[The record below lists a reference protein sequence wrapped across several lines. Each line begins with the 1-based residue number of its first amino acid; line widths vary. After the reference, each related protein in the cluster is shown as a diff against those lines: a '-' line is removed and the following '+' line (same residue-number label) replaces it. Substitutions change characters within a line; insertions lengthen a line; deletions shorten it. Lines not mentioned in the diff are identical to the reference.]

1 MDLSGP
7 NPGQNEEGG
16 QATEPRDWERDRMS
30 EVERLRAQNVE
41 PYARNFLDRTPIGQ
55 ILAAYAALGP
65 DQGDEGEEVHHRIAG
80 RVMARRV
87 HGKAVFLNVRD
98 GWDELQ
104 VYGKVDTLGEA
115 SFSRLTGLDIGDII
129 GCEGHMFHTRRGELT
144 LFAHSWTLLTKSLRP
159 LPEKWHG
166 LHDRETRY
174 RQRYVDL
181 IANPEV
187 ARQLRGRGQLVAS
200 MRRYLQEQ
208 GFVEV
213 ETPILQPLPGGA
225 LARPFVTHHNALDTD
240 LYLRIAPELY
250 LKRLL
255 VGGFDRIFEIGKNF
269 RNEGISLVHNPEF
282 TMMELYWAYVDYNA
296 IMELVENMIA
306 ALAEEVTGSTSLQ
319 VGDEVVELKP
329 PWPRKT
335 IDSLLGEYL
344 GLSLA
349 GMRDDPAAAKRVLV
363 ERHIDVEKRDT
374 FSTLVDKALKHA
386 VWPKLV
392 QPTFA
397 IDYPL
402 ELSPLAKS
410 SPDDPLIVERFQP
423 IIAGKEMGNAFS
435 ELNDPL
441 DQRRRFEEQARNKEA
456 GDEEAHVLDED
467 FLRALEYGM
476 PPAGGLGIGI
486 DRLAM
491 LLLGVDSIRDVILF
505 PQLRPE
511 HQ

>member
-1 MDLSGP
+1 MDSSDP
-7 NPGQNEEGG
+7 SEGREG
-16 QATEPRDWERDRMS
+16 DGGVEARLPEWEQERLA
-30 EVERLRAQNVE
+30 EVERLRETGIE
-41 PYARNFLDRTPIGQ
+41 PYARSFTGRTPLGEV
-55 ILAAYAALGP
+55 ARTYAHLET
-65 DQGDEGEEVHHRIAG
+65 DQKAEDSHCRIAG
-80 RVMARRV
+80 RVMSRRE
-87 HGKAVFLNVRD
+87 HGKAAFLTLRD
-98 GWDELQ
+98 GWDDLQ
-104 VYGKVDTLGEA
+104 IYSNIDTLGED
-115 SFSRLTGLDIGDII
+115 SFSRFKGLNVGDII
-129 GCEGHMFHTRRGELT
+129 GCEGRVFRTRRGELT
-144 LFAHSWTLLTKSLRP
+144 VFVESWTILTKSLRP

-187 ARQLRGRGQLVAS
+187 ARVLWDRGRLVAA
-200 MRRYLQEQ
+200 MRRYLQDQ

-240 LYLRIAPELY
+240 LYMRIAPELY

-306 ALAEEVTGSTSLQ
+306 ALAEEITGSTEIT
-319 VGDEVVELKP
+319 VEDTRIELKP
-329 PWPRKT
+329 PWPRRT
-335 IDSLLGEYL
+335 IDSLLQEYL

-349 GMRDDPAAAKRVLV
+349 GMRADPQAAKQALR
-363 ERHIDVEKRDT
+363 ERKIDVENRDT
-374 FSTLVDKALKHA
+374 FATLVDKALKHA
-386 VWPKLV
+386 VWPHLV

-402 ELSPLAKS
+402 ELSPLAKGRS
-410 SPDDPLIVERFQP
+410 DDPLLVERFQP

-441 DQRRRFEEQARNKEA
+441 DQRRRFEAQARNKEA

-476 PPAGGLGIGI
+476 PPAGGLGIGV

-511 HQ
+511 R

>member
-1 MDLSGP
+1 METPDIP
-7 NPGQNEEGG
+7 E
-16 QATEPRDWERDRMS
+16 WERDRLAK
-30 EVERLRAQNVE
+30 VDRLRDTGIE
-41 PYARNFLDRTPIGQ
+41 PYARSFDPRTHLGEV
-55 ILAAYAALGP
+55 AARHAGLRSS
-65 DQGDEGEEVHHRIAG
+65 EKEESAQYRVAG
-80 RVMARRV
+80 RVISRRE
-87 HGKAVFLNVRD
+87 HGKALFVTLRD
-98 GWDELQ
+98 GWDDLQ
-104 VYGKVDTLGEA
+104 VYANVDTLGEA
-115 SFSRLTGLDIGDII
+115 SFRLLTDIDVGDIV
-129 GCEGHMFHTRRGELT
+129 GCVGHVFRTRRGELT
-144 LFAHSWTLLTKSLRP
+144 LFAESWVLLTKSLRP

-187 ARQLRGRGQLVAS
+187 AWQLRARGKLVSA
-200 MRRYLQEQ
+200 MRRYLEDR

-250 LKRLL
+250 LKRLM

-296 IMELVENMIA
+296 IMELVENMIP
-306 ALAEEVTGSTSLQ
+306 ALALEVTGGTQ
-319 VGDEVVELKP
+319 VVIGDNAIELAP
-329 PWPRKT
+329 PWPRRT
-335 IDSLLGEYL
+335 VDSLLEENV

-349 GMRDDPAAAKRVLV
+349 QMRAETGAAKAALAGRRV
-363 ERHIDVEKRDT
+363 DVENRDT
-374 FSTLVDKALKHA
+374 FATLVDKALKHVIFPA
-386 VWPKLV
+386 LI
-392 QPTFA
+392 QPTFV

-402 ELSPLAKS
+402 ELSPLAKC

-423 IIAGKEMGNAFS
+423 IIGGKEMGNAFS
-435 ELNDPL
+435 ELNDPV

-456 GDEEAHVLDED
+456 GDEEAHALDED

-491 LLLGVDSIRDVILF
+491 MLLGAESIRDVILF

-511 HQ
+511 R

>member
-1 MDLSGP
+1 MDPAVPSEERGGGDGP
-7 NPGQNEEGG
+7 EVRPSEWG
-16 QATEPRDWERDRMS
+16 AERLA
-30 EVERLRAQNVE
+30 EIERLRREGVE
-41 PYARNFLDRTPIGQ
+41 PYARSFTGRTR
-55 ILAAYAALGP
+55 LAEIRQAHGDLGP
-65 DQGDEGEEVHHRIAG
+65 DQKAEGSHYRIAG
-80 RVMARRV
+80 RVMSRRE
-87 HGKAVFLNVRD
+87 HGKACFLTLRD
-98 GWDELQ
+98 GWDDLQ
-104 VYGKVDTLGEA
+104 VYANIDTLGEEW
-115 SFSRLTGLDIGDII
+115 FFRLKDLNIGDII
-129 GCEGHMFHTRRGELT
+129 GCEGHVFRTRRGELT
-144 LFAHSWTLLTKSLRP
+144 VFAESWTVLTKSLRP

-181 IANPEV
+181 IANPDV
-187 ARQLRGRGQLVAS
+187 ARQLRGRGRLVSA
-200 MRRYLQEQ
+200 MRRYLEDR

-296 IMELVENMIA
+296 IMELVEDMIA
-306 ALAEEVTGSTSLQ
+306 ALALEVTGSTEIAA
-319 VGDEVVELKP
+319 GGERIELKP
-329 PWPRKT
+329 PWPRRT
-335 IDSLLGEYL
+335 VDSLLQEHL

-349 GMRDDPAAAKRVLV
+349 AMRADPVAARTVLQERRV
-363 ERHIDVEKRDT
+363 EVEKRET
-374 FSTLVDKALKHA
+374 FAMLVDKALKHV
-386 VWPKLV
+386 VWPTIS
-392 QPTFA
+392 QPIFA

-410 SPDDPLIVERFQP
+410 SPGDPFIVERFQP

-435 ELNDPL
+435 ELNDPT
-441 DQRRRFEEQARNKEA
+441 DQRRRFEEQARNKAA
-456 GDEEAHVLDED
+456 GDEEAMVLDED

-486 DRLAM
+486 DRLAI
-491 LLLGVDSIRDVILF
+491 LLLGVESIRDVILF

-511 HQ
+511 R

>member
-1 MDLSGP
+1 M
-7 NPGQNEEGG
+7 
-16 QATEPRDWERDRMS
+16 
-30 EVERLRAQNVE
+30 
-41 PYARNFLDRTPIGQ
+41 
-55 ILAAYAALGP
+55 
-65 DQGDEGEEVHHRIAG
+65 
-80 RVMARRV
+80 
-87 HGKAVFLNVRD
+87 
-98 GWDELQ
+98 
-104 VYGKVDTLGEA
+104 DTLGEE
-115 SFSRLTGLDIGDII
+115 SFGLLTDLDLGDIV
-129 GCEGHMFHTRRGELT
+129 GCEGHVFRTRRGELT
-144 LFAHSWTLLTKSLRP
+144 VFAESWTLLTKSLRP

-166 LHDRETRY
+166 LQDRETRY
-174 RQRYVDL
+174 RQRYIDL
-181 IANPEV
+181 VSNPEV
-187 ARQLRGRGQLVAS
+187 AWQLRARGKLVSA
-200 MRRYLQEQ
+200 MRRYLEDQ

-213 ETPILQPLPGGA
+213 ETPTLQPLPGGA
-225 LARPFVTHHNALDTD
+225 LARPFVTHHNALDAD

-306 ALAEEVTGSTSLQ
+306 ALAQ
-319 VGDEVVELKP
+319 EVVGGTEIVVGEHRIELKP
-329 PWPRKT
+329 PWPRRT
-335 IDSLLGEYL
+335 VDSLLQEHL
-344 GLSLA
+344 GMSLA
-349 GMRDDPAAAKRVLV
+349 AMRADPQAAKQALV
-363 ERHIDVEKRDT
+363 DRKIEVEKRDT
-374 FSTLVDKALKHA
+374 FATLVDKALKHA
-386 VWPKLV
+386 VWPSVV
-392 QPTFA
+392 QPIFA

-402 ELSPLAKS
+402 ELSPLAKCR
-410 SPDDPLIVERFQP
+410 PDDPLLVERFQP

-441 DQRRRFEEQARNKEA
+441 DQRSRFEEQARNKEA

-511 HQ
+511 H